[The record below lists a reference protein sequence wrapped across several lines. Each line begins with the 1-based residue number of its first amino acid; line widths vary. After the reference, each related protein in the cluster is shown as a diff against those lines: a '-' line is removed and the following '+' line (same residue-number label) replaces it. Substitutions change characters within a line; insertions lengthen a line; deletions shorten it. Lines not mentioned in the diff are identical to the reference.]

1 MAKAAPEAKPVED
14 QEMSWD
20 AFVAAVE
27 DKCSRSGYSYNRV
40 SFPNPKAKAIHAEW
54 KIEVVDGPVAY

>member
-1 MAKAAPEAKPVED
+1 MAKTAPDLAAIPD

-20 AFVAAVE
+20 EFAAAVE
-27 DKCSRSGYSYNRV
+27 DKCSKNGYSYNRV